1 MLLQLINMLGDP
13 LGPHQSG
20 LLISS
25 LSVGPGDYSNLM
37 IFMSLFSETIA
48 LFVAPASISRC
59 KHSRSVRP
67 WVATYFCA
75 TFNLLL
81 FMFCLFL
88 TDRLAE
94 MRGPGQQEPISGW
107 FWKGLSSHVH
117 VESGFVPIQCV
128 LSTSGIKTFL
138 PPSLLKALTEYKA
151 ELRDDP
157 IISTH
162 LTKLYD
168 SLLEQNLI
176 RVIEP
181 FSRVQVTSHTS
192 GNHFHIPSCFAFDA

>member
-1 MLLQLINMLGDP
+1 M
-13 LGPHQSG
+13 
-20 LLISS
+20 
-25 LSVGPGDYSNLM
+25 
-37 IFMSLFSETIA
+37 
-48 LFVAPASISRC
+48 
-59 KHSRSVRP
+59 
-67 WVATYFCA
+67 
-75 TFNLLL
+75 
-81 FMFCLFL
+81 
-88 TDRLAE
+88 
-94 MRGPGQQEPISGW
+94 PIR
-107 FWKGLSSHVH
+107 
-117 VESGFVPIQCV
+117 CV

-192 GNHFHIPSCFAFDA
+192 GNLFHIPSCFAFDAQLCKSSS